1 MHGSVISFG
10 GPVESEEFLLH
21 SAEVVF
27 YAFQA
32 WLELQENGASL
43 LADMSLV
50 DEVLGGEYEADREM
64 VCAALHRL
72 VEVASRGPF
81 VEMVWLFT
89 SLERVWAQS

>member
-1 MHGSVISFG
+1 
-10 GPVESEEFLLH
+10 
-21 SAEVVF
+21 
-27 YAFQA
+27 
-32 WLELQENGASL
+32 
-43 LADMSLV
+43 MSLV